1 MELLSR
7 AEREL
12 LEWLEKQDA
21 PVFVDQLMTAP
32 SYDPERSRSL
42 VERKLIAPVIV
53 SLSVTAYKITDK
65 GRAALEAL
73 QQHDQQEARQEAE
86 RKQDRKDHLRFAL
99 IGALAAFGLEH
110 LDELFHAVRTA
121 LHHLFKI
128 SCRFLGVLRPKP
140 LKRGCAAILGL
151 ALTNEPCIECRQI
164 GNALVGH
171 ANSLM
176 FVHVSSPFARLKSRF
191 NLVRLS

>member
-32 SYDPERSRSL
+32 SYDPERCRSL
-42 VERKLIAPVIV
+42 VERGLVSPVIMGLT
-53 SLSVTAYKITDK
+53 STAYKISDK

-73 QQHDQQEARQEAE
+73 QQHDQQEARQKAE

-128 SCRFLGVLRPKP
+128 S
-140 LKRGCAAILGL
+140 
-151 ALTNEPCIECRQI
+151 
-164 GNALVGH
+164 
-171 ANSLM
+171 
-176 FVHVSSPFARLKSRF
+176 
-191 NLVRLS
+191 

>member
-1 MELLSR
+1 MELLSKP
-7 AEREL
+7 EREL

-32 SYDPERSRSL
+32 SYDQERCRSL
-42 VERKLIAPVIV
+42 VDRGLVSPVIMGLT
-53 SLSVTAYKITDK
+53 STAYKISDK

-128 SCRFLGVLRPKP
+128 S
-140 LKRGCAAILGL
+140 
-151 ALTNEPCIECRQI
+151 
-164 GNALVGH
+164 
-171 ANSLM
+171 
-176 FVHVSSPFARLKSRF
+176 
-191 NLVRLS
+191 

>member
-32 SYDPERSRSL
+32 SYDPERCRSL
-42 VERKLIAPVIV
+42 VDRGLVSPVIMGLT
-53 SLSVTAYKITDK
+53 STAYKISDK

-73 QQHDQQEARQEAE
+73 QQHDQQEARQKAE

-121 LHHLFKI
+121 FHHLFKI
-128 SCRFLGVLRPKP
+128 S
-140 LKRGCAAILGL
+140 
-151 ALTNEPCIECRQI
+151 
-164 GNALVGH
+164 
-171 ANSLM
+171 
-176 FVHVSSPFARLKSRF
+176 
-191 NLVRLS
+191 